1 MTGSPVRHH
10 RDRGSDCLRIAS
22 VTMVGQFPHGIDP
35 HVRNLRWAL
44 TPADHIFVV
53 TLPDI
58 IATFGLVSDERV
70 TYVPF
75 VPKEVRPSGWI
86 VFWREFPALVR
97 EFGIDPEW
105 FLLMESDIWFFER
118 PAVPGGPGCIRS
130 FLAPGNGYRDVKVG
144 GRLLQP
150 RIWEGAQLVSGGVVR
165 QAIDFGIDFSSVPET
180 FVDRNR
186 FVYEERFGGPIS
198 LADNHMPDTL
208 DELNLFCA
216 LEARVAFE
224 REVRAVHLRG
234 PETLHRRFPE
244 IYRGATRAQVADI
257 QQRQSYL
264 DVLLPI
270 AVYHATGLWQDIDG
284 LDWTGAWPD
293 SRRDLDQ
300 VLGSARAWLT
310 DDEIAR
316 LAHARRLMG

>member
-1 MTGSPVRHH
+1 M
-10 RDRGSDCLRIAS
+10 RIAS
-22 VTMVGQFPHGIDP
+22 ITMVGQFPHGIDL

-53 TLPDI
+53 TLPGT
-58 IATFGLVSDERV
+58 IAAFGLASDERV

-75 VPKEVRPSGWI
+75 VPKETRPTGWV

-97 EFGIDPEW
+97 EHGIDPAW
-105 FLLMESDIWFFER
+105 FLFMESDIWFVE
-118 PAVPGGPGCIRS
+118 PPGIPGDPGRVRS
-130 FLAPGNGYRDVKVG
+130 FLAPGNGYRDVMVDG
-144 GRLLQP
+144 QRLQP
-150 RIWEGAQLVSGGVVR
+150 RIWEGAQLVSGRVIR
-165 QAIDFGIDFSSVPET
+165 QATDFGIDFSSVPET
-180 FVDRNR
+180 FVDRSR
-186 FVYEERFGGPIS
+186 PRYEARFGGPIS
-198 LADNHMPDTL
+198 LFDNHMPDTM

-244 IYRGATRAQVADI
+244 IYRGATRAEVEAVQE
-257 QQRQSYL
+257 RQPYL

-270 AVYHATGLWQDIDG
+270 AVYHAAGLWADIEG
-284 LDWTGAWPD
+284 LDWTRAWQE
-293 SRRDLDQ
+293 SRRDLDYL
-300 VLGSARAWLT
+300 LGSAPPWLT
-310 DDEIAR
+310 DDELAR